1 MADESQ
7 DTGLPEEAVKSDV
20 PKGAALAISTPN
32 EAKALV
38 RRMSGDDMPDRCRFH
53 CVMCGWNGTLHF
65 DADEIAA
72 LGDVRSYGGP
82 CQGCNSMTLQPHDM
96 IAGGAFKSIH
106 EMASNSRK
114 KEFGE
119 AADVFIEKVQER
131 VGTMFTGGAM
141 PGSTLSDPAPSGGP
155 SRDHLPE
162 ADDVDLS
169 DMKPRK
175 G

>member
-1 MADESQ
+1 MSEEEGLKPDIQ
-7 DTGLPEEAVKSDV
+7 TGT
-20 PKGAALAISTPN
+20 ALAVTNPQD
-32 EAKALV
+32 ARALV
-38 RRMSGDDMPDRCRFH
+38 RRMSGEEPHDRCRFH

-65 DADEIAA
+65 DPDEVAA
-72 LGDVRSYGGP
+72 LGDDVRSYGGP
-82 CQGCNSMTLQPHDM
+82 CQGCQSMTLQPHDT

-106 EMASNSRK
+106 EMASANKK
-114 KEFGE
+114 KEYSE
-119 AADVFIEKVQER
+119 AADVFIDKVQGR
-131 VGTMFTGGAM
+131 VGEMFTGVI
-141 PGSTLSDPAPSGGP
+141 PGSTLSDPTPASEPNGP

>member
-1 MADESQ
+1 MSDEE
-7 DTGLPEEAVKSDV
+7 GFKPDV
-20 PKGAALAISTPN
+20 PKGSALAVKTPD
-32 EAKALV
+32 EARAIV
-38 RRMSGDDMPDRCRFH
+38 RRLSDEPTPDRCRFH

-65 DADEIAA
+65 DADEITA

-82 CQGCNSMTLQPHDM
+82 CQGCNSMTLQPHDT

-106 EMASNSRK
+106 EMASNNRK

-119 AADVFIEKVQER
+119 AADVFIEKVKEN
-131 VGTMFTGGAM
+131 VGSMFTGGAV
-141 PGSTLSDPAPSGGP
+141 PGSTLSDPSPAPSGP

>member
-1 MADESQ
+1 MADEE
-7 DTGLPEEAVKSDV
+7 GLKPDV
-20 PKGAALAISTPN
+20 PKGSALAISTPDQ
-32 EAKALV
+32 ARAIV
-38 RRMSGDDMPDRCRFH
+38 RRMSGDEEPDRCRFH

-82 CQGCNSMTLQPHDM
+82 CQGCSSMTLQPYDT

-106 EMASNSRK
+106 EMASNNRK
-114 KEFGE
+114 KEYSE
-119 AADVFIEKVQER
+119 AADVFIDKVSGR
-131 VGTMFTGGAM
+131 VGDMFGGAM
-141 PGSTLSDPAPSGGP
+141 PGSTLSPDPGGPAPNGP

-169 DMKPRK
+169 GMKPRK